1 MIEVKKQI
9 MEFFLY
15 RNLKTLIMKKFILYL
30 TFSLFG
36 FISIAQTVT
45 DFEGNIYN
53 TVTIGSK
60 ILTTENLKSTKY
72 NDGSAIPHVSDGGD
86 WHSLMTPA
94 YCWYNNDSV
103 SYKVTYGALYNW
115 YAVQTGKLCPCD
127 WHVPSESEYDSL
139 FSYLGGESVAGGKMK
154 EVGFTH
160 WISPNTGADNSSGF
174 SALPGGGRDGY
185 ISKSPFSFTL
195 GEVGAWWSST
205 EKSGGEFAFQFFIRY
220 NSNNISYRPD
230 AYDDKVNGFSIRCVK
245 NIGTSIVNSKKTDDF
260 AVFPNPTKDKL
271 YIKHEISSTTYAII
285 FDVQGNQIINSP
297 IDFGYIDVSTLAKGV
312 YIIKIFDVNNV
323 LVNKFIKE

>member
-1 MIEVKKQI
+1 
-9 MEFFLY
+9 
-15 RNLKTLIMKKFILYL
+15 MKKIIFCL
-30 TFSLFG
+30 TFCTFG

-53 TVTIGSK
+53 TITIGTK
-60 ILTTENLKSTKY
+60 VWIKENLKSTKY
-72 NDGSAIPHVSDGGD
+72 NDGSEIPYVKDGD
-86 WHSLMTPA
+86 TWHSLGTPG
-94 YCWYNNDSV
+94 YCFYNNDSV
-103 SYKVTYGALYNW
+103 SYKDTYGALYNW

-154 EVGFTH
+154 EVGFSH
-160 WISPNTGADNSSGF
+160 WLSPNTGADNSSGF

-185 ISKSPFSFTL
+185 IKESPFSFKV

-220 NSNNISYRPD
+220 DFNNISYRPD
-230 AYDDKVNGFSIRCVK
+230 SYDDKVNGFSIRCVK
-245 NIGTSIVNSKKTDDF
+245 NASTSILKAVKAENF
-260 AVFPNPTKDKL
+260 AIFPNPTKEKL
-271 YIKHEISSTTYAII
+271 YIKHEISTPTYAIVYDI
-285 FDVQGNQIINSP
+285 QGNQMISSP
-297 IDFGYIDVSTLAKGV
+297 INFSFIDVSSLSKGV
-312 YIIKIFDVNNV
+312 YIIKIFDSNNV